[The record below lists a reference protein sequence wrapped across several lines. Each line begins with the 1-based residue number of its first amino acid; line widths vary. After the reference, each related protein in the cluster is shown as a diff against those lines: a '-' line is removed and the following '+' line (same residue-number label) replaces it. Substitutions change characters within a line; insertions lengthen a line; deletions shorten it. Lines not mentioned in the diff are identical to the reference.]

1 MASRV
6 TVTLH
11 ELVAELDL
19 YADEVLR
26 ERHGVSYN
34 LFEFLATLAELGP
47 IDITGL
53 ARCLR
58 VTKAAVSKRVPSLV
72 AEGWIATE
80 PGGGRRIVLSLTEK
94 GAGLV
99 QQAGGELEAE
109 FTAMLTDPRLDP
121 AVSPGAIDA
130 ATLNSHL
137 STLTE
142 IVIEKGHPA

>member
-11 ELVAELDL
+11 ELVAELDI
-19 YADEVLR
+19 YADDALR
-26 ERHGVSYN
+26 KRYGVSFN

-58 VTKAAVSKRVPSLV
+58 VTKAAVSKRVPGLV
-72 AEGWIATE
+72 ADGWISAD
-80 PGGGRRIVLSLTEK
+80 PGPGRRVVLALTEK
-94 GAGLV
+94 GLDLV
-99 QQAGGELEAE
+99 QRAGGELESE
-109 FTAMLTDPRLDP
+109 FTAMLGDPRLDP
-121 AVSPGAIDA
+121 AVSPEAIDA
-130 ATLNSHL
+130 ATLNAHL

-142 IVIEKGHPA
+142 IVIEKGRPT

>member
-19 YADEVLR
+19 YADDVLR
-26 ERHGVSYN
+26 RRYGVSFN

-58 VTKAAVSKRVPSLV
+58 VTKAAVSKRVPTLV
-72 AEGWIATE
+72 ADDWIATDA
-80 PGGGRRIVLSLTEK
+80 GGGRRIVLSLTEK
-94 GAGLV
+94 GADLV
-99 QQAGGELEAE
+99 QRAGGELEAE
-109 FTAMLTDPRLDP
+109 FTAMLDDARLDP
-121 AVSPGAIDA
+121 AVSPGAIGA
-130 ATLNSHL
+130 ATLNAHL

-142 IVIEKGHPA
+142 IVIEKGRPA